1 LLAILS
7 VWINNYFT
15 EVKELFRSF
24 RIAVTNRQTNTAAN
38 TDASKNMRTHDRP
51 RTLDPCYKARMHKEG
66 TPYHADPAEHR
77 VQAGVGVVLVIAEK
91 TLQVCVKALARH

>member
-1 LLAILS
+1 
-7 VWINNYFT
+7 
-15 EVKELFRSF
+15 
-24 RIAVTNRQTNTAAN
+24 
-38 TDASKNMRTHDRP
+38 
-51 RTLDPCYKARMHKEG
+51 MHKEG